1 MWQTM
6 WCHPQASE
14 NGMGQGTDHALP
26 QHPQLHLS
34 VCGSQRGSRWSCTLN
49 GMLGAECPVA
59 TRSVASSLVTTC
71 WRSCRRLRRVRSATK
86 WNGSLGSPVTTPRDY
101 IW

>member
-34 VCGSQRGSRWSCTLN
+34 VCGGQRGSRWSCGKPSMCPLWHA
-49 GMLGAECPVA
+49 GGSVPGCHKKCCKLLGNNLLEV
-59 TRSVASSLVTTC
+59 L
-71 WRSCRRLRRVRSATK
+71 
-86 WNGSLGSPVTTPRDY
+86 
-101 IW
+101 